1 MGQARGWNWDL
12 LTCIYF
18 LLTGAAT
25 AATSP
30 PIYLVFAVIL
40 LSLCFRRI
48 QWVSRQGQEDGRE
61 GHVREAVHG
70 RDGRSDAAKSPLGRQ
85 SEGETPATLGFF
97 KISDISARKA
107 EY

>member
-30 PIYLVFAVIL
+30 PIYLVFTLIF
-40 LSLCFRRI
+40 CI
-48 QWVSRQGQEDGRE
+48 YVSDVSNG
-61 GHVREAVHG
+61 
-70 RDGRSDAAKSPLGRQ
+70 SAAKAKKMDVKAMSAKQYMDEMVVP
-85 SEGETPATLGFF
+85 TLLKALSVVNQKVRRLLLLLFF
-97 KISDISARKA
+97 KISNSSARKA

>member
-1 MGQARGWNWDL
+1 MKLGSFDLHLFSLNWSCNRGYFAPHLSGFYINL
-12 LTCIYF
+12 LY
-18 LLTGAAT
+18 
-25 AATSP
+25 
-30 PIYLVFAVIL
+30 
-40 LSLCFRRI
+40 LCFRRI